1 MFAQSPQIYLYD
13 TISDNVQLKCCEN
26 VAYVN
31 IKFGAVR
38 TKLGTGFSKIN
49 QTLLT
54 LNSVPM

>member
-1 MFAQSPQIYLYD
+1 MFAQSPQIYLYN
-13 TISDNVQLKCCEN
+13 TISDIVQLKWCEN

-38 TKLGTGFSKIN
+38 TKLGTGFNKIN

-54 LNSVPM
+54 LN